1 MELKG
6 ITPWSISNRFM
17 QETWILAW
25 KERSMWKVEKVH
37 ISTNF
42 SQIYW
47 GHSWA
52 QEKHHLFAIRNCEKQ
67 RYTVAYRCSK
77 YCLTGSTEIFLTD
90 TTSNES
96 KNLRTALFTVRSSKS
111 TTSVLR
117 HRIAVA
123 NLELLIC
130 VGNASAKTLPKTS
143 FKHSQLLRHLSQ
155 GLTNDKALYWWK

>member
-1 MELKG
+1 MTLQHKFAYFHLIFWWAIELKG
-6 ITPWSISNRFM
+6 ITHWSISNRFM

-52 QEKHHLFAIRNCEKQ
+52 QEKHHLF
-67 RYTVAYRCSK
+67 
-77 YCLTGSTEIFLTD
+77 D

-123 NLELLIC
+123 NLGLLIC

-143 FKHSQLLRHLSQ
+143 FKHSQLLRHLPQ